1 MLDDQLPG
9 YNMQYTNVIYIYI
22 DMKKGCTL
30 KID

>member
-1 MLDDQLPG
+1 MLDDQLSG
-9 YNMQYTNVIYIYI
+9 YNMQYTNVIYI